1 MNEAPI
7 LLIEDNP
14 DDAELTTRAF
24 AKSGFANEVVVL
36 ADGEECLAA
45 LLPEEGGPRFAP
57 SLILLD
63 INLPKI
69 NGLQVLRRLRQDE
82 RSRHLTV
89 VMLTTSAEDRDLVDS
104 YRFGANSFV
113 RKPLSFVQFEALVRT
128 LGAYWLQINQPCPA
142 ARDGEPS

>member
-24 AKSGFANEVVVL
+24 VKNGFPNEVVVL
-36 ADGEECLAA
+36 ADGEECLTA
-45 LLPEEGGPRFAP
+45 LLPEEGEPRLAP

-63 INLPKI
+63 INLPKVS
-69 NGLQVLRRLRQDE
+69 GLQLLRRLRQDE

-89 VMLTTSAEDRDLVDS
+89 VMLTTSTEERDLIDS

-113 RKPLSFVQFEALVRT
+113 RKPLSFVQFETLVGT
-128 LGAYWLQINQPCPA
+128 LGAYWLQINQPCPPT
-142 ARDGEPS
+142 RDGERS